1 MNKFLGWQSRKMR
14 FRWLKLALILILVSL
29 NLGCSV
35 KAAVNDGVGARVVP
49 TVFESA
55 YQQLSSATSIPV
67 LLPTSMPPAALRSP
81 DSDLPEYTSIDL
93 AEADAYEVNFDAT
106 PDCFGAGYCNF
117 GFMGAERMT
126 ADTESVDQR
135 YAFYLDPNYQP
146 IKRSE
151 EPISEVQLADGITGI
166 FIPWVCGANCNTA
179 KVYWEQDG
187 IRYYVGIRLAD
198 RATVV
203 EIANSMIENQTID

>member
-1 MNKFLGWQSRKMR
+1 MNQILVWHSQKMR
-14 FRWLKLALILILVSL
+14 LRWLKLASVLILVFL

-49 TVFESA
+49 TVFEPA

-117 GFMGAERMT
+117 GFMGAERM
-126 ADTESVDQR
+126 R
-135 YAFYLDPNYQP
+135 
-146 IKRSE
+146 RH
-151 EPISEVQLADGITGI
+151 GI
-166 FIPWVCGANCNTA
+166 C
-179 KVYWEQDG
+179 
-187 IRYYVGIRLAD
+187 
-198 RATVV
+198 
-203 EIANSMIENQTID
+203 